1 MVLGVTLV
9 FWYAAEMSCSVPL
22 VFTSNSPWRQDN
34 HYRSEATCEYQLN
47 KDYTTSELKIN
58 VTTELPT
65 YYIELFSQMRLLQTI
80 INSNTYIIDNVY
92 QVGPGIYQAKFQFD
106 HHTNDPLSGY
116 CTSNAGYQAQID
128 QYTTPILYTSVSD
141 NSITTNNMMYTS
153 GSENSITK
161 NNLYCG
167 QEDLVCVC
175 RKVVNSTTYENTK
188 AINLIEDLRIDKK
201 KTALAR
207 SKKISATDTRTSVKA
222 IGTLGVLI
230 ITFSVGMI
238 MLSDANTLIN
248 SAKSLRFI
256 QNYRKYRLRGISKQ
270 NH

>member
-34 HYRSEATCEYQLN
+34 HYRSEATCKYQLN

-92 QVGPGIYQAKFQFD
+92 QVGRGIYQAKFQFD

-116 CTSNAGYQAQID
+116 CTSNAGYQAKTE
-128 QYTTPILYTSVSD
+128 QYTTH
-141 NSITTNNMMYTS
+141 MMYTS
-153 GSENSITK
+153 GSDNDIAT
-161 NNLYCG
+161 NNMYCG
-167 QEDLVCVC
+167 QEDLTDWFL
-175 RKVVNSTTYENTK
+175 S
-188 AINLIEDLRIDKK
+188 
-201 KTALAR
+201 AR

-230 ITFSVGMI
+230 LTFSVGI
-238 MLSDANTLIN
+238 IILSDADTLIN